1 MRVRAAL
8 SRDGIEVYG
17 DSVMMNP
24 KEQQEILLQVIFLLF
39 IKNVK
44 FSRLVPKMLVSKRI
58 SYQYNNFQVP
68 PGNNIDSDYKLRVE
82 GGHQAGHGGGA
93 IVFENETKLEFSE
106 QFLSVSIRYLS

>member
-24 KEQQEILLQVIFLLF
+24 KEQQEILLQVIFLVF

-44 FSRLVPKMLVSKRI
+44 FSRSFFA
-58 SYQYNNFQVP
+58 QN
-68 PGNNIDSDYKLRVE
+68 
-82 GGHQAGHGGGA
+82 
-93 IVFENETKLEFSE
+93 
-106 QFLSVSIRYLS
+106 VSIKKNIISI

>member
-1 MRVRAAL
+1 M
-8 SRDGIEVYG
+8 
-17 DSVMMNP
+17 
-24 KEQQEILLQVIFLLF
+24 
-39 IKNVK
+39 
-44 FSRLVPKMLVSKRI
+44 LVPKRI

-106 QFLSVSIRYLS
+106 QFLSVSIRYLIWSSIGIPRYSNKVI

>member
-24 KEQQEILLQVIFLLF
+24 KEQQEILLQVNVFLVFL
-39 IKNVK
+39 KNVQYPRNISVNIHTIK
-44 FSRLVPKMLVSKRI
+44 
-58 SYQYNNFQVP
+58 SYQHINFQVP

-82 GGHQAGHGGGA
+82 GGHQAGYGGGA

-106 QFLSVSIRYLS
+106 QFLSVSIRYLL